1 MFTSGKAAVL
11 DYVASEAPDELHEG
25 IDLSERP
32 DIGPGETVEYV
43 YFWAP
48 KTAYYGPITVEFVD
62 AYAPA
67 KNHEAMH
74 FDTTGCETKE
84 FKAAGGVADSG
95 EKADLTGIDCASYSI
110 EAADGYT
117 LDSSDEER
125 EKANFFHDETGGRLN
140 ISIFPR
146 SPEEEVA
153 SLEQV
158 YEGKETTTDQSSTT
172 A

>member
-1 MFTSGKAAVL
+1 M
-11 DYVASEAPDELHEG
+11 
-25 IDLSERP
+25 
-32 DIGPGETVEYV
+32 

-95 EKADLTGIDCASYSI
+95 EKAGFNGHRLRIVQHRGRRWVHAGFVRRKS
-110 EAADGYT
+110 AK
-117 LDSSDEER
+117 
-125 EKANFFHDETGGRLN
+125 KANFFHDETGGRLN

-153 SLEQV
+153 SLEAGLRRQ
-158 YEGKETTTDQSSTT
+158 GRQQPTRSSTT